1 MMAGAAMAV
10 IRGPDE
16 FAGAMAGGR
25 CGSGAGRGGEGVNVC
40 SAGWDEFPAE
50 CVVAPTLEEWLAID
64 SFEAFVEAKV
74 APVSRREGFCV
85 VRSPPGWQ
93 AVARGRG
100 GAVRAALDAGFVIP
114 EPIRQESR
122 GRGRDGI
129 FTQVHTEMRG
139 MSLRDFM
146 RLAESRQAGAPDAGK
161 DGEEAV
167 ERAFWKHLQYDA
179 PLYGADTV
187 GTLFDGTSLP
197 EGMQV
202 PKLADATLLR
212 RVAEGSRAGGSEGR
226 GADQG
231 EGAAQGDGGEV
242 RGIRIAGVN
251 VSSLYFGM
259 WRSCFAWHTEDM
271 DLWSVNLLHEGANK
285 FWYCVPPAYS
295 ARFEAMARALA
306 PELAQECPRFLRHK
320 NVLISP
326 RRLREFGIPFR
337 RFIQRPGDWVFNHP
351 GAYHCG
357 FNAGFNAA
365 ESINFATPE
374 WVSLGRRTGFCTCR
388 PDTVRLDM
396 RLWKDVPDVG
406 PAPRAAR
413 RPGGARGKT
422 SKDAR
427 ATALAPA
434 PARKQHKRKR
444 APPSSRPRIH
454 SAQRPS
460 QGPCDTPEGLT
471 RPSAGH
477 SSPP

>member
-1 MMAGAAMAV
+1 MV
-10 IRGPDE
+10 
-16 FAGAMAGGR
+16 
-25 CGSGAGRGGEGVNVC
+25 GRGGDAGA
-40 SAGWDEFPAE
+40 SGKSGAGWDEVPPE

-64 SFEAFVEAKV
+64 SFEAFVEARV

-93 AVARGRG
+93 AVAEGRG
-100 GAVRAALDAGFVIP
+100 GAVRAALDGGFVIP
-114 EPIRQESR
+114 EPIKQECR

-139 MSLRDFM
+139 MALRDFM
-146 RLAESRQAGAPDAGK
+146 RLAESRQAGAPDARA
-161 DGEEAV
+161 DGNEAV
-167 ERAFWKHLQYDA
+167 ERAFWKQLQYDA
-179 PLYGADTV
+179 PMYGADTV

-197 EGMQV
+197 LPMQV

-212 RVAEGSRAGGSEGR
+212 RVAEGAAPSASEGKGEGKGGGGDGDED
-226 GADQG
+226 GADV
-231 EGAAQGDGGEV
+231 EV

-271 DLWSVNLLHEGANK
+271 DLWSVNLLHEGADK

-295 ARFEAMARALA
+295 ARFEAMAHALA
-306 PELAQECPRFLRHK
+306 PELAQGCPRFLRHK

-374 WVSLGRRTGFCTCR
+374 WVGLGRRTGFCTCR

-396 RLWKDVPDVG
+396 RLWRDFPDL
-406 PAPRAAR
+406 APSGRKAK
-413 RPGGARGKT
+413 PGARPRKVRKRR
-422 SKDAR
+422 SPAEADADAD
-427 ATALAPA
+427 AT
-434 PARKQHKRKR
+434 PARPLPRKQGKR
-444 APPSSRPRIH
+444 
-454 SAQRPS
+454 
-460 QGPCDTPEGLT
+460 T
-471 RPSAGH
+471 RPSAPPPH
-477 SSPP
+477 SPVPHAAAP